1 MSRLRFALPFVLAA
15 VAGCS
20 ILPKAEQPSVY
31 TLPAAPGGRPMATTP
46 VPWALRIATPNAP
59 RSIDNSRIAVVP
71 ASNTITVYAAARWN
85 DSAPHIFRDRLADA
99 FRDSGRVTAL
109 STDDSN
115 LAADYELG
123 GTLASFQTDYANG
136 SPEVVI
142 RFDAMLANSR
152 RHQIVAS
159 QRFEVREPVDGKE
172 VPQVVQAFGRA
183 MDKLSRDVVS
193 WTYTSA
199 PKPP

>member
-1 MSRLRFALPFVLAA
+1 MSRARFALPLLIAL

-31 TLPAAPGGRPMATTP
+31 TLPAAPGGRPMAPTP
-46 VPWALRIATPNAP
+46 VPWALRVATPNAP
-59 RSIDNSRIAVVP
+59 RSLDNSRIAVVP
-71 ASNTITVYAAARWN
+71 TDNTITVYAAARWN
-85 DSAPHIFRDRLADA
+85 DSAPHLFRDRLADA

-123 GTLASFQTDYANG
+123 GNLSAFQTEYEG
-136 SPEVVI
+136 GKPVVVI

-159 QRFEVREPVDGKE
+159 QRFEVREPVDGKD
-172 VPQVVQAFGRA
+172 VPQVIQAFGRA
-183 MDKLSRDVVS
+183 MDKLSRDVVT
-193 WTYTSA
+193 WTYTAA
-199 PKPP
+199 PKP